1 MTKIFYDHFYNI
13 GLNKSL
19 RVSFFLRFKNLK
31 ILLFWSSFLI
41 FSVLFN
47 TACTKKNDELQITYS
62 EHNPLTKKEI
72 HFGIHPLHNPEKLL
86 EVFGPLIDLLND
98 QIPEFNFKLEAS
110 RNYKAFEEKLQ
121 KRELEVAL
129 PNPYQTILSLKY
141 GYKIFAKM
149 GDDKNF
155 RGLIIL
161 RKDSPI
167 KTILDLKN
175 KKISYPAATALAAT
189 MMPQYYLYKNGINIL
204 KDVKNMYV
212 GSQESSILNAYM
224 KESDAACT
232 WPPPWIAFVKN
243 NPEKASQLEVKWE
256 TQSLVNNGLVIR
268 DDLYLQLR
276 DKIRKVLFL
285 LPNSERGRKIL
296 QTMEL
301 SNFEPADEQTY
312 QSVKEFL
319 DQFSKEIRKPE
330 EEK

>member
-1 MTKIFYDHFYNI
+1 MKINNGHLCKI
-13 GLNKSL
+13 VLNRLLSFSIFFKIENL
-19 RVSFFLRFKNLK
+19 R
-31 ILLFWSSFLI
+31 ILLYCSPYLFCF
-41 FSVLFN
+41 VLL
-47 TACTKKNDELQITYS
+47 TAACTKKDNEFKITYS
-62 EHNPLTKKEI
+62 EQNPLAKKEI

-86 EVFGPLIDLLND
+86 EVFGPLVDLLNE

-121 KRELEVAL
+121 RRELEVAL

-149 GDDKNF
+149 GDDNNF

-232 WPPPWIAFVKN
+232 WPPPWILFVKN
-243 NPEKASQLEVKWE
+243 NPEKASQLDVKWE

-268 DDLYLQLR
+268 DDLVLQLR

-312 QSVKEFL
+312 KPVKEFL
-319 DQFSKEIRKPE
+319 EKFTKEIRKPE